1 MKTIRLFLL
10 STLTWVGL
18 QDDGFARALKDVHIE
33 GNVRIEREAIL
44 TEIPYRKGDAYDE
57 ATTSKVLKA
66 LNKTEYFDDVQVE
79 IQNDV
84 LIIHVKENPV
94 INKIAYEGMKFR
106 IRDTLKDIIKLRP
119 RQVFS
124 RPVIQETQQIIL
136 EIYRRQGYL
145 NASVTPKIVRLPDN
159 RVDVVFEVKEGSP
172 AYVRRV
178 SFEGNKA
185 FTSHELREFME
196 IREKHWFHLGFLG
209 GTRNKI
215 YDPERFVEDQQ
226 TLVKLY
232 LSRGYAD
239 VEIVSATAE
248 LTPDKRDFFV
258 SYYIR
263 EGEVYQFGDIS
274 VDTKIEKLDKKVLE
288 ASVMA
293 KKGSVFNGQMVEICG
308 DILKGLA
315 NAQGYNFAVVE
326 PIFTKHPE
334 TKTVDVKF
342 VVKDGP
348 KISIEKITIK
358 GNRHTRD
365 NVIRRQ
371 IDFNEGDAFH
381 YKDLKPAEA
390 RIRALGYFKDV
401 KVEADEGSQPGLA
414 NVLITVEEER
424 TGEIFAKA
432 GYSTLDKLSVEA
444 HLYEPNFRGKGQ
456 ELEFLTSYA
465 KRTFEINLDLTEPH
479 FLNRNLSG
487 SVGIFH
493 TRTKTMRGIITKK
506 TGGYTGIGYRLAR
519 RVTQHWSYRL
529 HRENVEWDDSKNI
542 KKDLKKAW
550 ESKADIK
557 NLQDSEK
564 WMDTDEGK
572 KYKKMMAL
580 DEDELGTFWGSAIT
594 HTLAYDC
601 RNRIMLPNKGFRVAW
616 TTTVSGLGGSIKYMK
631 NTWSGSWHQK
641 LYHDITLTLRASFS
655 HAMGLGDHRLR
666 YTDALFVGG
675 DTLRGFDFYGVSPLR
690 GIPKTYMAKLVDN
703 FLAAAP
709 ELETVKKK
717 PEILSK
723 ITNASDKQKA
733 DLKSLMQ
740 MDVKE
745 GMDVPGALQ
754 VAWQVLLAKGVQEG
768 QKDAKQI
775 HDLRRMY
782 LRRVGATLAWHGSVE
797 VSFPMPIVPRE
808 AELFGTMFFDMG
820 SAWRSKR
827 EGAED
832 GGVLYDKHTLRTA
845 LGFSVAWNSPFGMI
859 SVGYAKPIKKE
870 DGDVTQKFLFGYG
883 MKFN

>member
-1 MKTIRLFLL
+1 MW
-10 STLTWVGL
+10 SGL
-18 QDDGFARALKDVHIE
+18 CYGGPLRSLKDIRIE

-44 TEIPYRKGDAYDE
+44 LEIPCHKGDPYNE
-57 ATTSKVLKA
+57 ATASKVLKA
-66 LNKTEYFDDVQVE
+66 LNKTEYFEDVRVE
-79 IQNDV
+79 VQNDV
-84 LIIHVKENPV
+84 LVIHVKENPV

-106 IRDTLKDIIKLRP
+106 IRDTLKDFVKLRP

-159 RVDVVFEVKEGSP
+159 RVDVVFEIREGSP

-185 FTSHELREFME
+185 FTSRELREYME
-196 IREKHWFHLGFLG
+196 IREKKWFHLGFLG
-209 GTRNKI
+209 GTRNKM
-215 YDPERFVEDQQ
+215 YDPEKFVEDQQ

-248 LTPDKRDFFV
+248 LTPDKRDFFL

-263 EGEVYQFGDIS
+263 EGEIYQFGDIS
-274 VDTKIEKLDKKVLE
+274 VDSKIDKLDKKALE
-288 ASVMA
+288 ASIMA
-293 KKGSVFNGQMVEICG
+293 KKGAVFNGQMVEVCS

-315 NAQGYNFAVVE
+315 HARGYNFAVVE
-326 PIFTKHPE
+326 PVFTKHPE

-381 YKDLKPAEA
+381 YKDLKTAES

-401 KVEADEGSQPGLA
+401 KVEAEEGSLPGFA
-414 NVLITVEEER
+414 NILVTVEEER
-424 TGEIFAKA
+424 TGEVFAKA
-432 GYSTLDKLSVEA
+432 GYSTLDKMSIEA

-465 KRTFEINLDLTEPH
+465 KRTFEINLELTEPH

-493 TRTKTMRGIITKK
+493 SRTKTIPGIITKK

-519 RVTQHWSYRL
+519 RVTQHWTYRL
-529 HRENVEWDDSKNI
+529 HRERVDLDDSKTSKKDI
-542 KKDLKKAW
+542 KKAN
-550 ESKADIK
+550 ESKAGLKDQ
-557 NLQDSEK
+557 QDYGK
-564 WMDTDEGK
+564 WLDTDEGK
-572 KYKKMMAL
+572 KHKHMMAI
-580 DEDELGTFWGSAIT
+580 DEDDLGTFWGSAIT

-601 RNRIMLPNKGFRVAW
+601 RNRGMLPNRGFRIAW
-616 TTTVSGLGGSIKYMK
+616 TTTLSGLGGSIKYMK
-631 NTWSGSWHQK
+631 NTWSGSWHHK
-641 LYHDITLTLRASFS
+641 LYHDVTLTLRASFS
-655 HAMGLGDHRLR
+655 HAMGLWDHRLR
-666 YTDALFVGG
+666 YNDALFVGG
-675 DTLRGFDFYGVSPLR
+675 DSLRGFDFYGVSPLR
-690 GIPKTYMAKLVDN
+690 GIPKAHMARLVDD
-703 FLAAAP
+703 FLASAHH
-709 ELETVKKK
+709 LEWAKKH
-717 PEILSK
+717 
-723 ITNASDKQKA
+723 A
-733 DLKSLMQ
+733 DLLNRLRNATDQQKVALKALMQ
-740 MDVKE
+740 RDIKE
-745 GMDVPGALQ
+745 GMDLPQQLKD
-754 VAWQVLLAKGVQEG
+754 AWVRLFAAGVREK
-768 QKDAKQI
+768 QKDAKQMD
-775 HDLRRMY
+775 DLHKMY
-782 LRRVGATLAWHGSVE
+782 LRRVGATLSWHGSVE
-797 VSFPMPIVPRE
+797 VSFPMPIVPRD
-808 AELFGTMFFDMG
+808 AELFGTVFFDMG

-827 EGAED
+827 EEAKDE
-832 GGVLYDKHTLRTA
+832 GGILYDKHTLRTA